1 MKVFFINRDSSNM
14 NINMEGIYFY
24 YFYLFAEEAEFNSM
38 LPFFVGNL
46 EDKDN
51 WSLRW
56 ITDMFY
62 KIAAPSDPLVT
73 HEDVLSSIKTMN
85 EIKKHKHKS
94 REEIIFLQ
102 QMQGFFNKYKS
113 YLITWHEEL
122 FKIINVQ
129 NWMDLL
135 EEDVLNFTGCSRYDA
150 KNPSEDELVPLI
162 NDFIISKE
170 RFFWFDSTIGK
181 YMNEMQLEDQKTESR
196 AEANAE
202 FYSFPLF
209 SIPYGKHLS
218 IENVRVLRRS
228 LHDNI
233 GIISGK
239 INEFKSS
246 SHHEDFGDGMK
257 KKALSFFETLMPE
270 TETFQK
276 HIDGQMYFQQV
287 INSDSSTFKAQ
298 LRVGV
303 CSVRTLAQYFGK
315 SKILLPFVA
324 EALEKKLALHT
335 DLNKCD
341 VFLYLSGAEQINKP
355 VS

>member
-113 YLITWHEEL
+113 YLITWH
-122 FKIINVQ
+122 
-129 NWMDLL
+129 
-135 EEDVLNFTGCSRYDA
+135 
-150 KNPSEDELVPLI
+150 
-162 NDFIISKE
+162 
-170 RFFWFDSTIGK
+170 
-181 YMNEMQLEDQKTESR
+181 
-196 AEANAE
+196 
-202 FYSFPLF
+202 
-209 SIPYGKHLS
+209 
-218 IENVRVLRRS
+218 
-228 LHDNI
+228 
-233 GIISGK
+233 
-239 INEFKSS
+239 
-246 SHHEDFGDGMK
+246 
-257 KKALSFFETLMPE
+257 
-270 TETFQK
+270 
-276 HIDGQMYFQQV
+276 
-287 INSDSSTFKAQ
+287 
-298 LRVGV
+298 
-303 CSVRTLAQYFGK
+303 
-315 SKILLPFVA
+315 
-324 EALEKKLALHT
+324 
-335 DLNKCD
+335 
-341 VFLYLSGAEQINKP
+341 
-355 VS
+355 